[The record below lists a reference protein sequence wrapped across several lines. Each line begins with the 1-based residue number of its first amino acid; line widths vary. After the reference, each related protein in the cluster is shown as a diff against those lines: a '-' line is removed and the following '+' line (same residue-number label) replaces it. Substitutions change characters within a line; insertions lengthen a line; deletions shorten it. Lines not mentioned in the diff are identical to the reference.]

1 MPGGNCD
8 KSAFVSVAYSVSSA
22 SRPPSSPVAAII
34 PAFDSAATIAAVV
47 TETLRAFAGIGTVY
61 VVDDGSRDGTG
72 EIARAA
78 GAIVV
83 THDQNRGKGAA
94 LRTGFERAY
103 ADGHLAAV
111 TLDADGQH
119 PPADAK
125 RLAAVPNLDALV
137 LGIRDLKG
145 AGAPRPNRIS
155 NAISNGFL
163 SLFSRKLL
171 ADTQC
176 GLRRYPLP
184 RALEIGGRDAGYA
197 FEAEVILRAV
207 AAGLPLVEVPVSVI
221 YPPDR
226 VTHFDSVKDPARI
239 VTRVI
244 KTLVVTRGLS
254 LAPASAEAFAPRAT
268 SSRPPR
274 APDRVE
280 PTDRRATPPG
290 PL

>member
-1 MPGGNCD
+1 M
-8 KSAFVSVAYSVSSA
+8 SVAYSVSSA

-83 THDQNRGKGAA
+83 THEQNRGKGAA

-125 RLAAVPNLDALV
+125 RLAAVPKLDALV

-176 GLRRYPLP
+176 GLRRYPILDTL
-184 RALEIGGRDAGYA
+184 ALGASGTGYEW
-197 FEAEVILRAV
+197 EAEVLLRALHTGMDV
-207 AAGLPLVEVPVSVI
+207 VEVPIRVI
-221 YPPDR
+221 YPPGKTR
-226 VTHFDSVKDPARI
+226 KTHF
-239 VTRVI
+239 VI
-244 KTLVVTRGLS
+244 KRDV
-254 LAPASAEAFAPRAT
+254 PRIIQHVLRAQLG
-268 SSRPPR
+268 RPNGR
-274 APDRVE
+274 
-280 PTDRRATPPG
+280 
-290 PL
+290 

>member
-1 MPGGNCD
+1 M
-8 KSAFVSVAYSVSSA
+8 SVAYSVSSA

-83 THDQNRGKGAA
+83 THEQNRGKGAA

-125 RLAAVPNLDALV
+125 RLAAVPKLDALV

-197 FEAEVILRAV
+197 FEAEVILLAI
-207 AAGLPLVEVPVSVI
+207 AAKVPLVEVPI
-221 YPPDR
+221 TALYPADR
-226 VTHFDSVKDPARI
+226 TTHFDSVRDPMRVIRRVLTTLA
-239 VTRVI
+239 VTRWMTHAVGHAVPS
-244 KTLVVTRGLS
+244 K
-254 LAPASAEAFAPRAT
+254 RAHTT
-268 SSRPPR
+268 SPGVEPR
-274 APDRVE
+274 APS
-280 PTDRRATPPG
+280 PPH
-290 PL
+290 L